1 MCVCVA
7 DSACVSERPS
17 WFTFQHFDS
26 HGLFAR
32 GAAPNGRKT
41 EVKFGL
47 ENLAK
52 GSLPNGLREGQ
63 GRVVDLVLVR
73 DRKLRFFFGHRALV
87 DRVDLLGDE
96 RQGEFLII
104 VANKKTS
111 KRNSVCCGI
120 RHRRSHKEKGVN
132 VAK

>member
-1 MCVCVA
+1 MFFSLSLSLSLC
-7 DSACVSERPS
+7 ERPS

-26 HGLFAR
+26 HDLFAR
-32 GAAPNGRKT
+32 GAAPNGRET
-41 EVKFGL
+41 EVQLGL

-87 DRVDLLGDE
+87 DRVD
-96 RQGEFLII
+96 FLE
-104 VANKKTS
+104 VN
-111 KRNSVCCGI
+111 G
-120 RHRRSHKEKGVN
+120 KESF
-132 VAK
+132 